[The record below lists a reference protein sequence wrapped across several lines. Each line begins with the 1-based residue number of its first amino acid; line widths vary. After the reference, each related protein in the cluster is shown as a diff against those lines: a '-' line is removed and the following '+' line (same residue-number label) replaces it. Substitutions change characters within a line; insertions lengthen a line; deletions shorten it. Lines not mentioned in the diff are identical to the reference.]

1 MNICDILEK
10 LIVFGEAIGTS
21 NAVHLSSLMFLSTLD
36 EVLHQ
41 IPLSSS
47 SEFPFDVFI
56 YFHQK
61 SEMCSKARLF
71 GGILGHL
78 HFQIHDIHHGELHQV
93 TDNMDCSCCWLT
105 TLGI

>member
-1 MNICDILEK
+1 M
-10 LIVFGEAIGTS
+10 FGEAIGTS

-41 IPLSSS
+41 ILLSSS

-61 SEMCSKARLF
+61 SEMCSIAGLF
-71 GGILGHL
+71 GSILGHL
-78 HFQIHDIHHGELHQV
+78 YFQIHDTHHDKLCHI
-93 TDNMDCSCCWLT
+93 TNNMDCSSCGST
-105 TLGI
+105 AQI